1 MQADRYSIMVA
12 RLKVA
17 LPLMALGLLST
28 LFLVSRAVDPTVA
41 IPFADQEVQDRLK
54 NQQITGPFFS
64 GVSARGD
71 QIAFVADIVTTKQG
85 QFGAN
90 AAEDVTVKVDL
101 ASGTYVTIEAQTA
114 LIDILNDRSE
124 MEGDVQIV
132 TSDGYELRAPTLN
145 MRLSVLDVEAPNGV
159 TAQTPMGDLE
169 AGTMRLFESEDNND
183 TQLLFTNGVKLLYH
197 LKK

>member
-90 AAEDVTVKVDL
+90 AAEDVTSK
-101 ASGTYVTIEAQTA
+101 
-114 LIDILNDRSE
+114 DILHLELSHACLA
-124 MEGDVQIV
+124 V
-132 TSDGYELRAPTLN
+132 TCLKNSAAFRTIKDKDGSIRII
-145 MRLSVLDVEAPNGV
+145 
-159 TAQTPMGDLE
+159 Q
-169 AGTMRLFESEDNND
+169 NN
-183 TQLLFTNGVKLLYH
+183 
-197 LKK
+197 

>member
-101 ASGTYVTIEAQTA
+101 ASGTHVTIEAQTA

-124 MEGDVQIV
+124 LEGDVQIV